1 MSAFPDIGEPDLEMP
16 SQGSAVWHALLFMPA
31 PRRIGLAA
39 AAACHHEIATTVRAP
54 REDIVTTVRLGWW
67 REETGLLAQGRPRHP
82 ATRHLLQDCP
92 NPTPDFAALAA
103 PLSALIDAA
112 ERDWRR
118 TTYEDLPALVRHC
131 EEDGGALYELIR
143 QATHAAPASAEA
155 VAALRRLGTADRLVG
170 IIRAYHQD
178 LVDGRRYVPAGLLAN
193 QAADAPSM
201 TPELR
206 EALGGVAACARDGFR
221 EGLER
226 LPAEERE
233 PCAPVL
239 VLAALRARLLR
250 RLASRRFDIIGHW
263 TELTP
268 ISKLTTAWNT
278 ARRSLRGK
286 APRLAGITS

>member
-16 SQGSAVWHALLFMPA
+16 PQGSAVWHALLFTPA
-31 PRRIGLAA
+31 PRRVGLVA
-39 AAACHHEIATTVRAP
+39 AAACHHEITATARAH
-54 REDIVTTVRLGWW
+54 REDVVTTVRLGWW

-82 ATRHLLQDCP
+82 ATRHLAEDGP
-92 NPTPDFAALAA
+92 TPTPDYAALAA

-112 ERDWRR
+112 DRDWRG
-118 TTYEDLPALVRHC
+118 TTYEDLPALMGHC

-143 QATHAAPASAEA
+143 RATHAAPAGADSI
-155 VAALRRLGTADRLVG
+155 AALRRLGAADRLVG

-178 LVDGRRYVPAGLLAN
+178 LVDGRRYVPASLLADHARDN
-193 QAADAPSM
+193 PSM

-206 EALGGVAACARDGFR
+206 EALAGVATSARDAFR

-226 LPAEERE
+226 LPAEERA
-233 PCAPVL
+233 PCAPLL

-250 RLASRRFDIIGHW
+250 RLASRHFDVIGHW
-263 TELTP
+263 TELHS

-278 ARRSLRGK
+278 ARRSLRGRP
-286 APRLAGITS
+286 PRLAGIKP